1 MTAIDIAPA
10 RTHAELTSF
19 LAIGN
24 EVHPGP
30 KPNVAAL
37 EHELATGTGTVFLL
51 ASLDGTAVGTGVG
64 KSSSMGDAL
73 YAMVRVLLAHR
84 RAGVG
89 TAVLGALSE
98 HGRSTG
104 HGSLIGRLRE
114 DDAEARRFVDHRGF
128 GVLSRE
134 CPVVLDLAQVDGTEP
149 EPPPGVVI
157 VSLAERPDLTA
168 AAYDVHAEAL
178 RDVPVGSEAPTARPF
193 DAWRAETIDG
203 PDALLDLSLV
213 ALRGD
218 DVVGWAGLAA
228 ISGEPGVAENL
239 LTGVRREA
247 RGFGIAT
254 ALKREQ
260 AWRAKQA
267 GFRRIETVN
276 DEANA
281 PMRAVNAR
289 LGFEAEPVW
298 LLVRGPL
305 VAAASL

>member
-1 MTAIDIAPA
+1 VIDVVPA
-10 RTHAELTSF
+10 RTHEELTAF
-19 LAIGN
+19 RAIGS
-24 EVHPGP
+24 EVHPGLTP
-30 KPNVAAL
+30 SVAAL
-37 EHELATGTGTVFLL
+37 EHELATGVGTVFLL
-51 ASLDGTAVGTGVG
+51 ASLDGSPAGSGVG
-64 KSSSMGDAL
+64 KSSSVGDSL
-73 YAMVRVLLAHR
+73 FAMVRVRTAQR

-89 TAVLGALSE
+89 TAILAALSG
-98 HGRSTG
+98 HARARG

-114 DDAEARRFVDHRGF
+114 DDGDARRFVEHRGF

-134 CPVVLDLAQVDGTEP
+134 CPVFLDLARVGEP

-157 VSLAERPDLTA
+157 ASLAERPDLVE
-168 AAYDVHAEAL
+168 AAYAVHAETL

-193 DAWRAETIDG
+193 DAWRAETVDG

-213 ALRGD
+213 ALLGD

-228 ISGEPGVAENL
+228 HSGEPGVAENL
-239 LTGVRREA
+239 LTGVLREA
-247 RGFGIAT
+247 RGGGIAT

-260 AWRAKQA
+260 AWRAKRA

-305 VAAASL
+305 L

>member
-1 MTAIDIAPA
+1 VIDVVPA
-10 RTHAELTSF
+10 RTHEELTAF
-19 LAIGN
+19 RAIGS
-24 EVHPGP
+24 EVHPGLTP
-30 KPNVAAL
+30 SVAAL
-37 EHELATGTGTVFLL
+37 EHELATGAGTMFLL
-51 ASLDGTAVGTGVG
+51 ASLGGSPVGSGVG
-64 KSSSMGDAL
+64 KSSSVGDSL
-73 YAMVRVLLAHR
+73 FAMVRVRTAQR

-89 TAVLGALSE
+89 TAILAALSG
-98 HGRSTG
+98 HARARG

-114 DDAEARRFVDHRGF
+114 DDDDARGFAEHRGF

-134 CPVVLDLAQVDGTEP
+134 CPVFLDLACVGEP

-157 VSLAERPDLTA
+157 ASLAERPDLVE
-168 AAYDVHAEAL
+168 AAYAVHAETL

-193 DAWRAETIDG
+193 DAWRAETVDG

-213 ALRGD
+213 ALFGD

-228 ISGEPGVAENL
+228 LSGEPGVAENL
-239 LTGVRREA
+239 LTGVLREA
-247 RGFGIAT
+247 RGHGIAT

-260 AWRAKQA
+260 AWRAKRA

-305 VAAASL
+305 A